1 MKDKYLQ
8 IFNYL
13 LEFSKLRSKAVRD
26 IENSKT
32 NYIDVLWLNDIPQN
46 EKIECVIQHEFSEDT
61 DHWLKISKPTEPE
74 EPVFPKPPKELIDW
88 IIPESLIKKDELP
101 ELFQEIKGP
110 DIELVRLVD
119 RKDIQNQFEKYCENK
134 WFIDSEIYWTKKHVF
149 DIEYSKYEIVNTY
162 YKKLFSIYNKSEQ
175 FGEEYELVMGIG
187 LLNFKESD
195 DTPLICRH
203 ILTVKAEI
211 DFEYSQK
218 NSSLIVSQGLTDGI
232 QIETEAIIDL
242 FDQFDSNNIIEA
254 ERKAI
259 EIIKTRELV
268 NPFEKDIHEVL
279 QLLAERI
286 KPGDGN
292 YKEDNHKPKA
302 VPNKETIFFAPALI
316 LRKRNTQSFTA
327 LYEKIISDI
336 QNCEDISIPTLDD
349 LIELD
354 ESGIPTP
361 NSRTDN
367 KELSDAEIIYFPNKY
382 NDEQITIIKKARFNN
397 KVLVQGPPGTGKSH
411 TIANLICHLLAN
423 GKKLLVTA
431 YTKRALDVLK
441 DKLPDEFKALTVNL
455 LSGDSSSI
463 QDLESSVNSIN
474 DELSNTDI
482 DALRTEIDKLD
493 LELSLLKENRV
504 KDTNELL
511 LIKEKASRKIELNT
525 NYSGTLTQIA
535 EKIDLE
541 KDKHVWYK
549 DEFSD
554 IKQESITKQVII
566 YLKMFQEYSILDQSD
581 FACIVP
587 ETNHL
592 FHPDQIENIVNILQ
606 KAKEKNISKETATK
620 INCGDLSQLEKILKE
635 LKQLFEKLEISTNP
649 NKDEVIKDISSHQKQ
664 IWIAKIDYSTNILN
678 DLEKYEL
685 RKIDRDLEIKYPK
698 DKSLKILKND
708 AKTLFD
714 FLRAGNPLS
723 GVGFKLK
730 KTFFS
735 KEIKEKLYFIESV
748 LVNGSP
754 CDTELEFQQVL
765 DDIQIKQNFNELEHI
780 WKIKL
785 ENIPSLSEKVN
796 YFHKLQQDTQALI
809 ETFDLAQSVLKQIKS
824 ISDIQVKSYNLTLIN
839 QLLNDVSENLI
850 LNQIFEF
857 EYQRDRV
864 LTYLST
870 ENMHP
875 IAKGIQKAINSLDY
889 ANYSSLLNQLEVI
902 NNEKNAYNSF
912 KNIEYELSKSLPSLI
927 SEIQN
932 GVFIKDNINRLEDS
946 ILFRHAQTEVKRLLN
961 KNTEKELIE
970 RLTSYDA
977 REEKLIAKVASK
989 RAWIFVLENLNK
1001 NRALRQHLEAWVAAV
1016 KKIGKTGKG
1025 KRALKFRKVA
1035 QEEMAF
1041 CKTSVPCWIM
1051 PLYKVTETIQPE
1063 KGLYDYVIIDEAS
1076 QLGPDAIFLLYISKN
1091 IIIVGDDKQTSPEY
1105 IGVDAN
1111 TMTPFINRHLKGIPF
1126 KDFYGTEYSFF
1137 DHAKRF
1143 CEGVTV
1149 LREHFRCMPEI
1160 IEFSNKLFY
1169 APDGK
1174 GLYPLKQ
1181 YSENRMPPLM
1191 HLYCPNGAIE
1201 GGGQSIR
1208 NKNEAIE
1215 IVNRISE
1222 LVKDHKYKNKSIGV
1236 ISLQGNTQS
1245 ALIESLLVKEIGES
1259 EYKKRKIICGNSASF
1274 QGDERDIIFL
1284 SLVTAQNH
1292 NRSALTRPEDER
1304 RFNVAVSRAIEQIW
1318 LFHSI
1323 LPEDLGNSNDLR
1335 YKILDHFLN
1344 HRPLTPPSA
1353 IQIKRTLGNQPE
1365 PFDSWFEVDVHND
1378 IVNRGYGVK
1387 PQYEV
1392 AKGRY
1397 RIDLV
1402 AFLPDGTKIAIEC
1415 DGDQWHGPEKYQDDI
1430 MRQKVL
1436 ERCGWQF
1443 FRIRGGEYYSNREK
1457 ALEPLWNLLNNQ
1469 TNKSVQVTE
1478 ILEEIHSEIKVETD
1492 LKELETNLTFRINKA
1507 GLISSLPDETDEN
1520 ENSDYKDRE
1529 QRPNEW
1535 ESATCFWRNNEFP
1548 GYTYAPN
1555 KKAWYKKK
1563 DGVETNSNEVRIIR
1577 YFNLFKNG
1585 KYIVSDKLPLE
1596 SDYVIPIKSHQR
1608 NGYLLQLYDR
1618 GHVNKVNVSV
1628 LLSRKIGKEYMNGFN
1643 TSSNLNSIQ
1652 IIESEK
1658 ILGMYFTEDGIKKF
1672 KAHLTENIPV
1682 RDLLHLQGY
1691 KVIYNEYKKLEYQIL
1706 PLELRN
1712 EISKLVFHSFTAGG
1726 KPVDNNYYYNEWQ
1739 AIKRFNSIQ
1748 SLPRIISIIKDNKE
1762 QISASNT
1769 LFQKNLVKSNSI
1781 VKIKYLKD
1789 QVEIKIQL
1797 VDHQTKIGDS
1807 SNGIQYV
1814 YCKAPVALA
1823 IIGKSVGDFV
1833 AIGHEDNLVQIVELL
1848 DESYV

>member
-46 EKIECVIQHEFSEDT
+46 EKIECVIQQEFSEDT
-61 DHWLKISKPTEPE
+61 DHWLKISKPKEPE

-88 IIPESLIKKDELP
+88 IIPESLIVKDELP
-101 ELFQEIKGP
+101 ELFNEIEGGDNEPIKLS
-110 DIELVRLVD
+110 E
-119 RKDIQNQFEKYCENK
+119 RKDIQSLFDKYCENK
-134 WFIDSEIYWTKKHVF
+134 WFNDSEIYWEKKQIY
-149 DIEYSKYEIVNTY
+149 DAEYAIYDRVNTY

-187 LLNFKESD
+187 LINFKESD

-218 NSSLIVSQGLTDGI
+218 NSSIIVSQGLTDGI

-242 FDQFDSNNIIEA
+242 FDQFESNDIIEA
-254 ERKAI
+254 ERKAF
-259 EIIKTRELV
+259 EIIKTKELI

-286 KPGDGN
+286 KPGDGE
-292 YKEDNHKPKA
+292 YKEENNKPKTI
-302 VPNKETIFFAPALI
+302 PNKETIFFAPALI

-336 QNCEDISIPTLDD
+336 QNGEDISIPTLDD

-354 ESGIPTP
+354 ESGVSTP
-361 NSRTDN
+361 NSKTDN
-367 KELSDAEIIYFPNKY
+367 KELNDAEIIYFPNKY

-482 DALRTEIDKLD
+482 DVLRTEIDKLD

-504 KDTNELL
+504 RDTNELL
-511 LIKEKASRKIELNT
+511 LIKEKASRKIELNSA
-525 NYSGTLTQIA
+525 YSGTLTQIA

-541 KDKHVWYK
+541 KDKHDWYK
-549 DEFSD
+549 DQFSD
-554 IKQESITKQVII
+554 INYESISLQVNT
-566 YLKMFQEYSILDQSD
+566 YVKLHKEYYSIDQSV
-581 FACIVP
+581 FSNVIP
-587 ETNHL
+587 EIKHL
-592 FHPDQIENIVNILQ
+592 FLSEQIEKNVNIFQ
-606 KAKEKNISKETATK
+606 KAHEENIIKESTSR
-620 INCGDLSQLEKILKE
+620 INCSDLSQLDKLLRE
-635 LKQLFEKLEISTNP
+635 LKKLFDKLDISNNP
-649 NKDEVIKDISSHQKQ
+649 HKDEVIKDILSHQEQ
-664 IWIAKIDYSTNILN
+664 IWITKIEESSKILN
-678 DLEKYEL
+678 DLGKYDL
-685 RKIDRDLEIKYPK
+685 RKIDRDLEIKFPK

-714 FLRAGNPLS
+714 FLQAGNPLS
-723 GVGFKLK
+723 GVGFILK
-730 KTFFS
+730 KSFFP
-735 KEIKEKLYFIESV
+735 KAIKEKLYFIESV

-754 CDTELEFQQVL
+754 CDTELEFKQVL
-765 DDIQIKQNFNELEHI
+765 DDIQIKQDLYELEHI
-780 WKIKL
+780 WKISL
-785 ENIPSLSEKVN
+785 ENLHSLSEKLN
-796 YFHKLQQDTQALI
+796 HFQKLLKDTLSLI
-809 ETFDLAQSVLKQIKS
+809 EDVDLVRRLIREIKS
-824 ISDIQVKSYNLTLIN
+824 ISDIRIPMFNLNVVN
-839 QLLNDVSENLI
+839 QLIKTVSDNII
-850 LNQIFEF
+850 LNEISEF
-857 EYQRDRV
+857 EHQRDQISS
-864 LTYLST
+864 YLST
-870 ENMHP
+870 GNMHP
-875 IAKGIQKAINSLDY
+875 IANDIQKAINQMDSVI
-889 ANYSSLLNQLEVI
+889 YSSLLNQLEVI
-902 NNEKNAYNSF
+902 SNELKAYKSF
-912 KNIEYELSKSLPSLI
+912 KDIEYELSRLLPSLI
-927 SEIQN
+927 ADIQN
-932 GVFIKDNINRLEDS
+932 GVFINDNINRLQDS
-946 ILFRHAQTEVKRLLN
+946 ILFRNAQTELNRLLN
-961 KNTEKELIE
+961 RNTEKELIE
-970 RLTSYDA
+970 RLKSYDA
-977 REEKLIAKVASK
+977 KEEKLIAKVASK
-989 RAWIFVLENLNK
+989 RAWIYVLDNLNQNK
-1001 NRALRQHLEAWVAAV
+1001 ALRRHLEAWVSAV

-1035 QEEMAF
+1035 QEEMAY

-1076 QLGPDAIFLLYISKN
+1076 QLGPDAIFLLYISRN

-1105 IGVDAN
+1105 IGVEAN
-1111 TMTPFINRHLKGIPF
+1111 TMTPFINKHLKGIPF
-1126 KDFYGTEYSFF
+1126 KDLYGTEFSFF
-1137 DHAKRF
+1137 DHAKIF

-1191 HLYCPNGAIE
+1191 HVYCPNGVIE

-1222 LVKDHKYKNKSIGV
+1222 LVKDPKYKNKSFGV

-1292 NRSALTRPEDER
+1292 KRNALVRPEDER

-1323 LPEDLGNSNDLR
+1323 LPEDLSNTTDLR

-1353 IQIKRTLGNQPE
+1353 VHIKRSLGNQPE

-1392 AKGRY
+1392 AKGKY

-1415 DGDQWHGPEKYQDDI
+1415 DGDKWHGADKYQDDI

-1443 FRIRGGEYYSNREK
+1443 FRVRGGEYYSNREK
-1457 ALEPLWNLLNNQ
+1457 ALEPLWNLLNNGS
-1469 TNKSVQVTE
+1469 NSSIMVTGIE
-1478 ILEEIHSEIKVETD
+1478 EEIHTEIRID
-1492 LKELETNLTFRINKA
+1492 SNLKEVEQNQTFRINKA
-1507 GLISSLPDETDEN
+1507 GMISSLPDDTDEN
-1520 ENSDYKDRE
+1520 ENSDYKERD
-1529 QRPNEW
+1529 QRYNEW

-1548 GYTYAPN
+1548 GFTYAPN
-1555 KKAWYKKK
+1555 KNAWYKKK
-1563 DGVETNSNEVRIIR
+1563 DGVQTNSNEEGIIR

-1596 SDYVIPIKSHQR
+1596 SDYVIPIKSHQK
-1608 NGYLLQLYDR
+1608 NGFLLQLYNC

-1643 TSSNLNSIQ
+1643 TSSNLNSMQ

-1658 ILGMYFTEDGIKKF
+1658 ILGMYFIEDGVKKF
-1672 KAHLTENIPV
+1672 KAHLTENIPE

-1691 KVIYNEYKKLEYQIL
+1691 KVIYNEYKKLEYRIL

-1726 KPVDNNYYYNEWQ
+1726 KSVDNNYYYNEWQ
-1739 AIKRFNSIQ
+1739 AIKRLNSIQ
-1748 SLPRIISIIKDNKE
+1748 SLPRINSIIKDNKE

-1823 IIGKSVGDFV
+1823 IIGKLVGDFV
-1833 AIGHEDNLVQIVELL
+1833 AIGHEDNLIQIVELL
-1848 DESYV
+1848 N

>member
-32 NYIDVLWLNDIPQN
+32 NYIDVLWLDDIPQN
-46 EKIECVIQHEFSEDT
+46 EKIECVIQHEYLEDT

-74 EPVFPKPPKELIDW
+74 APVFPKPPKELIDW
-88 IIPESLIKKDELP
+88 IIPESLNQKNELP
-101 ELFQEIKGP
+101 ELFSEIKGFDNEP
-110 DIELVRLVD
+110 VKLVN
-119 RKDIQNQFEKYCENK
+119 RKDIQDQFEKYCENK
-134 WFIDSEIYWTKKHVF
+134 WFSDSEIYWKKKQIY
-149 DIEYSKYEIVNTY
+149 DAEYAIYDRVNTF

-211 DFEYSQK
+211 EFEYTQK

-232 QIETEAIIDL
+232 QIETESIIDL
-242 FDQFDSNNIIEA
+242 FDQFESNDIIEG
-254 ERKAI
+254 ERKAL
-259 EIIKTRELV
+259 EIIKIKELV
-268 NPFEKDIHEVL
+268 NPFDKDIHDVL

-292 YKEDNHKPKA
+292 YKEDHHKPKV

-354 ESGIPTP
+354 ESGISTP
-361 NSRTDN
+361 NSQTVN

-382 NDEQITIIKKARFNN
+382 NDEQIDIIKKARFNN

-474 DELSNTDI
+474 DELSNTNI
-482 DALRTEIDKLD
+482 DVLRNEIEKLD

-504 KDTNELL
+504 RDTNELL
-511 LIKEKASRKIELNT
+511 LIKEKASRKIELNS
-525 NYSGTLTQIA
+525 YFSGTLTQIA

-541 KDKHVWYK
+541 KDKHDWYK

-554 IKQESITKQVII
+554 IKQEGISRQVTI
-566 YLKMFQEYSILDQSD
+566 YLKIFQEYSNLDESV
-581 FACIVP
+581 FSYIIP
-587 ETNHL
+587 ETRHL
-592 FHPDQIENIVNILQ
+592 FLSEQIEKNASIFQ
-606 KAKEKNISKETATK
+606 KANEEDISKESATK
-620 INCGDLSQLEKILKE
+620 INSSDLSQLEKFLRE
-635 LKQLFEKLEISTNP
+635 LKQQFEKIEIFTHP
-649 NKDEVIKDISSHQKQ
+649 YKDELIKDIISHQPQ
-664 IWIAKIDYSTNILN
+664 IWTGKIEESSKIL
-678 DLEKYEL
+678 DELGKYDL

-698 DKSLKILKND
+698 DKSLKVLKND

-714 FLRAGNPLS
+714 FLLAGNPLS

-730 KTFFS
+730 KTFFP

-754 CDTELEFQQVL
+754 CDTELEFKQVL
-765 DDIQIKQNFNELEHI
+765 DDIQIKQDLNELEQI
-780 WKIKL
+780 WKIYL
-785 ENIPSLSEKVN
+785 DNINSISEKSN
-796 YFHKLQQDTQALI
+796 HFYKLQKDTLSLI
-809 ETFDLAQSVLKQIKS
+809 EDVELVRRLIKEIKS
-824 ISDIQVKSYNLTLIN
+824 ISDIQIPTFNLSAVN
-839 QLLNDVSENLI
+839 QLIKTVSDNIVLNEISE
-850 LNQIFEF
+850 FGH
-857 EYQRDRV
+857 QRDRISS
-864 LTYLST
+864 YLST

-875 IAKGIQKAINSLDY
+875 IANDIQKAINQMDSVT
-889 ANYSSLLNQLEVI
+889 YSSLLNQLEVI
-902 NNEKNAYNSF
+902 NNELKAYKSF
-912 KNIEYELSKSLPSLI
+912 KDIEYELSRLLPSI
-927 SEIQN
+927 IADIQN
-932 GVFIKDNINRLEDS
+932 RVFIADNINRLQNS
-946 ILFRHAQTEVKRLLN
+946 ILFRHAQNEVNRLLN

-970 RLTSYDA
+970 RLKSYDA
-977 REEKLIAKVASK
+977 KEEKLIAKVASK

-1025 KRALKFRKVA
+1025 KRALKFRRVA
-1035 QEEMAF
+1035 QQEMAF

-1105 IGVDAN
+1105 IGVEAN
-1111 TMTPFINRHLKGIPF
+1111 TMTPFINKHLKGIPF

-1201 GGGQSIR
+1201 GSGQSIR

-1292 NRSALTRPEDER
+1292 KRNALVRPEDER

-1323 LPEDLGNSNDLR
+1323 LPEDLSNTADLR

-1392 AKGRY
+1392 AKGKY

-1415 DGDQWHGPEKYQDDI
+1415 DGDRWHGADKYQDDI

-1443 FRIRGGEYYSNREK
+1443 FRVRGGEYYSNREK
-1457 ALEPLWNLLNNQ
+1457 ALEPLWDLLSNRKNN
-1469 TNKSVQVTE
+1469 SIPLTE
-1478 ILEEIHSEIKVETD
+1478 IKKEVHAEILIDSDFKEEEK
-1492 LKELETNLTFRINKA
+1492 KLTFRINKA
-1507 GLISSLPDETDEN
+1507 GLISSLPDDLNEN
-1520 ENSDYKDRE
+1520 ETSDDKKTEHRTG
-1529 QRPNEW
+1529 NW
-1535 ESATCFWRNNEFP
+1535 ESATCFWSSYELP
-1548 GYTYAPN
+1548 GYIFAPSKN
-1555 KKAWYKKK
+1555 AWYKKK
-1563 DGVETNSNEVRIIR
+1563 DEMSLNSKKDDIIR
-1577 YFNLFKNG
+1577 YFNLFKSGN
-1585 KYIVSDKLPLE
+1585 YILTDKVPLDA
-1596 SDYVIPIKSHQR
+1596 DYVVPIKEYKK
-1608 NGYLLQLYDR
+1608 NGYLLQFYDC
-1618 GHVNKVNVSV
+1618 GHVNKVKVSF

-1643 TSSNLNSIQ
+1643 TNSNLNSMQ
-1652 IIESEK
+1652 IIKTEK
-1658 ILGMYFTEDGIKKF
+1658 ILGLYFTEDGVKKF
-1672 KAHLTENIPV
+1672 KAHLTENIPE

-1691 KVIYNEYKKLEYQIL
+1691 KVIYNEYKNLEYKIL
-1706 PLELRN
+1706 PIELQKDINRL
-1712 EISKLVFHSFTAGG
+1712 IFQSFTAGG

-1739 AIKRFNSIQ
+1739 AIKKINITRSQQLTNAN
-1748 SLPRIISIIKDNKE
+1748 LEVKKE
-1762 QISASNT
+1762 LVTISNT
-1769 LFQKNLVKSNSI
+1769 SYQKKVVGLNNI

-1807 SNGIQYV
+1807 SHGIQYV
-1814 YCKAPVALA
+1814 YFKAPVALT
-1823 IIGKSVGDFV
+1823 IIGKSVGDTI
-1833 AIGHEDNLVQIVELL
+1833 AIGREDNVVEIVEILN
-1848 DESYV
+1848 